1 MIIKSLIFELDVNSS
16 DDVCF
21 KDYHNFM
28 VKYIEAYTHYDFEVV
43 HTCTNCGTHDIIIV
57 DNPLGI
63 LGIQG
68 LSIRESNRNSIILNT
83 SIALNKDKPRNV
95 ELLNYQSNILYLIIN
110 GLSPSLY

>member
-1 MIIKSLIFELDVNSS
+1 
-16 DDVCF
+16 
-21 KDYHNFM
+21 M

-43 HTCTNCGTHDIIIV
+43 HTCTNCGTYDIIIV
-57 DNPLGI
+57 DNL

-83 SIALNKDKPRNV
+83 SIALNKDKPRSV
-95 ELLNYQSNILYLIIN
+95 ELLNYQSNILYLMIN